1 MIRFTIFS
9 ALIFMFVFHSN
20 AQIRWSEVDNNRLLE
35 RHFLQNSSDEI
46 ARNSDGIIYL
56 DVPSGRNM
64 ELCFNDILINNNP
77 VFSVNN
83 LSCETLIWG
92 TATFN
97 STCINFQANDVNLL
111 ETDKICIE
119 LCNED
124 NDCESYEIIV
134 RVRASQSIPFLEDF
148 SQGGIYPNQNRWVNN
163 SVFVNN
169 TLGYDPPTIGVATFD
184 GLDASGSPYGGSKGI
199 ADVLTSSFFD
209 LQDYT
214 QNDDV
219 FLSFFIQ
226 PKGYGLRPRAEDFLR
241 LEFLN
246 SSGEWKLVKDYPGVS
261 GTIAQDTSPAFQF
274 FFVRLTQDFLHPAF
288 QFRFSNINSRT
299 GVRELWHL
307 DYVRIT
313 EGFMPDEHN
322 LDVAFTQTP
331 ESIFFPYSAIPIN
344 QLKFNEQS
352 YLNPFQYI
360 SIRNLHNALM
370 SENESFFILEE
381 VYRDFTVVDDLR
393 LLELPPIVN
402 ENQRDLQPGL
412 HHFVNPTRSDT
423 WINRLQTISGIS
435 NDSMILKTTYRA
447 SFNQENDPQVLGNN
461 EVSRETVV
469 KDYFAY
475 DDGTAELAISVHS
488 NPGNLAQLAV
498 KFNSKT
504 DDSLHAVQFHFPH
517 INEDVSNQL
526 FNIKVWIGSL
536 KPEADYTGVF
546 QKPSYPDRLYD
557 TLQGFTSYPLIDD
570 NTGELS
576 PLFIPAGDFYI
587 GWQQVTIATNDI
599 PVGYDRNTP
608 HGIDYIFFNAGGD
621 WSPLNQAANKI
632 DGSVMIRPS
641 YRMVEL
647 PTSTKDPVHNL
658 QSLQF
663 YPNPS
668 KGSFKIAPSENW
680 KAGNK
685 WVEVYNTLG
694 QLIHKE
700 PLQDTHTFN
709 SENAGFYLI
718 IVRDADQQMLGQ
730 GKLLLLR

>member
-1 MIRFTIFS
+1 MIRFTIFFVLFS
-9 ALIFMFVFHSN
+9 FAVFHSN
-20 AQIRWSEVDNNRLLE
+20 AQVRFSEVDNNRLLE
-35 RHFLQNSSDEI
+35 RHALQN
-46 ARNSDGIIYL
+46 APGPALRNTQQIIYL
-56 DVPSGRNM
+56 DIPSGNSK
-64 ELCFNDILINNNP
+64 ELCFNTKLINGNP
-77 VFSVNN
+77 IVSVNN
-83 LSCETLIWG
+83 LACGTLSWG
-92 TATFN
+92 EMTFN
-97 STCINFQANDVNLL
+97 GACITFQSIEVDIL
-111 ETDKICIE
+111 ESDRVCIE
-119 LCNED
+119 LCNEEG
-124 NDCESYEIIV
+124 DCDAYEVIV
-134 RVRASQSIPFLEDF
+134 RVRTPLSIPYLEDF
-148 SQGGIYPNQNRWVNN
+148 SEGGVYPNELRWMDNN
-163 SVFVNN
+163 VFVNN
-169 TLGYDPPTIGVATFD
+169 TLGYNPPTIGVATFD
-184 GLDASGSPYGGSKGI
+184 GLDATGTPYGGSKGI
-199 ADVLTSSFFD
+199 ADILTSAFFD
-209 LQDYT
+209 LQDYS

-226 PKGYGLRPRAEDFLR
+226 PKGYGLRPRSEDVIR

-246 SSGEWKLVKDYPGVS
+246 SSGEWKLVNNYPGIS
-261 GTIAQDTSPAFQF
+261 GSVPLDTSPAFQF
-274 FFVRLTQDFLHPAF
+274 HFVRLTQDFLHPGF

-307 DYVRIT
+307 DYIRIT
-313 EGFMPDEHN
+313 EGFIPDMHN
-322 LDVAFTQTP
+322 LDVAFTEP
-331 ESIFFPYSAIPIN
+331 PSSIFFPYSAIPID
-344 QLKFNEQS
+344 QLRFNEQN

-360 SIRNLHNALM
+360 SIRNLHNSLL

-381 VYRDFTVVDDLR
+381 VYRDFTIVDDLR

-412 HHFVNPTRSDT
+412 HQFINPTRSDT
-423 WINRLQTISGIS
+423 WINRLLNVSEIS
-435 NDSMILKTTYRA
+435 NDSMLLRTTFKA
-447 SFNQENDPQVLGNN
+447 SFNQENDAQVLGNN

-488 NPGNLAQLAV
+488 NPGNLAQMAV
-498 KFNSKT
+498 KFNAKAEDT
-504 DDSLHAVQFHFPH
+504 LHSVQFHFPH

-546 QKPSYPDRLYD
+546 LKPIYPDRMYD

-576 PLFIPAGDFYI
+576 PLIIPAGDFYI

-608 HGIDYIFFNAGGD
+608 HGVDYIFFNAGGD
-621 WSPLNQAANKI
+621 WKPFNQEANRI

-641 YRMVEL
+641 YRPIEMI
-647 PTSTKDPVHNL
+647 TSTTDLQHNL
-658 QSLQF
+658 KSLQF
-663 YPNPS
+663 FPNPS
-668 KGSFKIAPSENW
+668 NGTFRVASDDTW
-680 KAGNK
+680 DTGNK

-694 QLIHKE
+694 KLVHKE
-700 PLQDTHTFN
+700 PLQDIQTFN

-718 IVRDADQQMLGQ
+718 IVRDSDQQMLGQ